1 MMAAALPQ
9 GPRNPRRQVVAL
21 AARRI
26 ERALAR
32 RERYR
37 YVQPRV
43 EALNDSP
50 NEGWK
55 IVSPNCSRNIDSA
68 GGEIEIAWLVCDA
81 EGRWRLHAR
90 DHAVQAWRLMDQGLS
105 LQAALS
111 LVCRDPL
118 GVYWP

>member
-1 MMAAALPQ
+1 
-9 GPRNPRRQVVAL
+9 
-21 AARRI
+21 
-26 ERALAR
+26 
-32 RERYR
+32 
-37 YVQPRV
+37 V